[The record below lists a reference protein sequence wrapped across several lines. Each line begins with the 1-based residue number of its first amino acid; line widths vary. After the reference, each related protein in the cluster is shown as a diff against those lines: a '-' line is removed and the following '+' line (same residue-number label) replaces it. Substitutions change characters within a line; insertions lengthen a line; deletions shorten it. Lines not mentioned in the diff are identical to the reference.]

1 MLSYQHSY
9 HAGNFADVHKHIGLV
24 LSLRCLQQKVA
35 PLCYV
40 DCHAGRGIYDLRG
53 EQARKSREADAGILR
68 LASATG
74 SPDAVRDYLDLVA
87 TFNRDAALHYY
98 SGSAALAQA
107 VLRAQDRAIML
118 ELHPQEYPALKQFI
132 GADIRIG
139 LHARDC
145 YEGLP
150 ALLPPAIKRG
160 LVLIDPSYE
169 VKSEFEN
176 VVTLLCKALHRWS
189 NAVYLLWYP
198 LLPAGRHAALL
209 HKLGARAPAKMLN
222 SEIRINANAEGLQ
235 GSGLI
240 IINTP
245 WQLEAQLDSALEFVV
260 GILQPAGLGSHSLR
274 WLTPP

>member
-24 LSLRCLQQKVA
+24 LLLRCLQQKVA

-40 DCHAGRGIYDLRG
+40 DCHAGRGIYDLQG

-68 LASATG
+68 LASAEG
-74 SPDAVRDYLDLVA
+74 STDAVRDYLDLVL
-87 TFNRDAALHYY
+87 TFNRNAALHCYP
-98 SGSAALAQA
+98 GSAALAQA
-107 VLRAQDRAIML
+107 VLRPQDRAILL
-118 ELHPQEYPALKQFI
+118 ELHPQEYPALRQFI
-132 GADIRIG
+132 GTDTRLS

-150 ALLPPAIKRG
+150 ALLPPTIKRG

-169 VKSEFEN
+169 VKSEFEDI
-176 VVTLLCKALHRWS
+176 VSLLGKALGRWP

-198 LLPAGRHAALL
+198 LLAAARHEVLL
-209 HKLGARAPAKMLN
+209 SKLGDRAPAKMLK
-222 SEIRINANAEGLQ
+222 SELRINANAKGLR

-245 WQLEAQLDSALEFVV
+245 WQFEPKLDSALEFVL
-260 GILQPAGLGSHSLR
+260 GTLQPPGFGSHVLR